1 MDNFDDENY
10 NDGFD
15 DDALAA
21 SMNVELWKK
30 LFGYAKQYP
39 RDLTYLG
46 GFAFVVASAEVT
58 YPLITKGVVDAVAAD
73 GADAVLLPWALGYL
87 LCTVA
92 ITLSIGGFIWMGGKI
107 RTHVSHD
114 IRRDGF
120 ANLQRLSFSFYD

>member
-10 NDGFD
+10 DDGFN

-21 SMNVELWKK
+21 RMNVELWKK

-58 YPLITKGVVDAVAAD
+58 YPLITKGVVDAVATD

-92 ITLSIGGFIWMGGKI
+92 ITLSIGIITSMFTAIMGTRAVI
-107 RTHVSHD
+107 
-114 IRRDGF
+114 
-120 ANLQRLSFSFYD
+120 NLIYGGQRVRSLSI